1 MEEIEMK
8 KYLICVDSDGCV
20 FDSMELKHKEC
31 FCPAFVNVWGLQNV
45 SRYAREVWDYVNLYS
60 KTRGINRFPALVLAL
75 ELLDTRPEVRER
87 GYVCPDLTALKKWIN
102 ETDKL
107 SAAGL
112 SEYCAQNPDSDPILQ
127 NALKWSKEVDENI
140 ERIVHGVI
148 ALPGVKDAFEAFS
161 SFADIMIV
169 SATPQEAIV
178 REWGAQGLLE
188 YVTVVAGQEM
198 GTKKVCIAKALE
210 DGKYDLNHV
219 LMIGD
224 APGDY
229 AAAQANG
236 VLYYPIVPG
245 KEVKSWKRIKDEALA
260 RFKKIAY
267 EGNYMEALLEEF
279 DCVLLDKPAW

>member
-1 MEEIEMK
+1 MK

-198 GTKKVCIAKALE
+198 GTKKVCITKALE

-229 AAAQANG
+229 TAAQANG

-245 KEVKSWKRIKDEALA
+245 KEVESWKRIKDEALA

-279 DCVLLDKPAW
+279 DCVLLDKPTW

>member
-1 MEEIEMK
+1 MK